1 MISFI
6 SGMMAE
12 TISCIFW
19 LPIDVIKE
27 RLQVQSN
34 LKAFNYTNTFVILLK
49 SHKGCYIKNLKI

>member
-1 MISFI
+1 
-6 SGMMAE
+6 MMAE

-49 SHKGCYIKNLKI
+49 SIYKGCYIKNLKI

>member
-1 MISFI
+1 
-6 SGMMAE
+6 MMAE